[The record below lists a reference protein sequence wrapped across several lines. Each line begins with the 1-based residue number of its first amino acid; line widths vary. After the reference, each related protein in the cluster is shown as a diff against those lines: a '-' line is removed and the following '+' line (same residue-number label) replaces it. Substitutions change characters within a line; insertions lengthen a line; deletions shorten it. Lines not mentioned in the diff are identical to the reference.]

1 MKFTVT
7 VEKEK
12 ENSNT
17 IDKDYVN
24 RNFIISNIDAMIEHH
39 NNQHY
44 TDPFNTAY
52 NRGIIVGLKEV
63 RDQLEN
69 LYNPSVF

>member
-7 VEKEK
+7 IEKEK

-17 IDKDYVN
+17 INKDYVD
-24 RNFIISNIDAMIEHH
+24 RNFIINHINAMIEHH
-39 NNQHY
+39 ESQHY
-44 TDPFNTAY
+44 TDACNSAY
-52 NRGIIVGLKEV
+52 NRGIIIGLKDV

-69 LYNPSVF
+69 LYNRPEF